1 MNPPVLVVEDR
12 RSLAAMLEETLVRE
26 GYEVQVVWR
35 GDEAVELLRS
45 GQRWLAVLT
54 DLKLPGVD
62 GIEVLAAARAADPD
76 LPVFLIT
83 AHATVATA
91 VAALK
96 RGAWDYFPK
105 PLDMERVLAAL
116 RAATEPR
123 QSLLVIPAGA
133 GLPVLVGTSPVFTS
147 ALAAARKVAPTD
159 ATVLLLGASGTGKEL
174 FARTIH
180 ALSPRRQGPFVAFN
194 CAAVPE
200 TLIEAELFGYERGAF
215 TGAAARHLGRL
226 EQARGGTLLLDEIGE
241 VPPGVQVKLL
251 RALEERA
258 VARLG
263 GTGMVPVDTRVVAAT
278 NRNLEGAVRE
288 GTFRRDLYHR
298 LNVFPIRLPSLSE
311 RREDIPALATHLL
324 GQAAARHGRGALT
337 LRPAAQG
344 ALVLAPWP
352 GNVRELANLLER
364 AAILAAGEWVGLAEL
379 GLDRTACREGLRDEQ
394 ARSCAR
400 RAAGAEVGELAGFL
414 GVEEAAI

>member
-1 MNPPVLVVEDR
+1 MSLAVLVVEDR
-12 RSLAAMLEETLVRE
+12 RSLAAMLEETLARE
-26 GYEVQVVWR
+26 GYAVRVALR
-35 GDEAVELLRS
+35 GDDALALLRS
-45 GQRWLAVLT
+45 GERWLAVLS
-54 DLKLPGVD
+54 DLKLPGAD

-76 LPVFLIT
+76 LPVFLMT

-96 RGAWDYFPK
+96 QGARDYFQK
-105 PLDMERVLAAL
+105 PLDMDRVLAAL
-116 RAATEPR
+116 RAATQPR
-123 QSLLVIPAGA
+123 EVLLAAAGGA
-133 GLPVLVGTSPVFTS
+133 GLPVLVGTSTVFTT
-147 ALAAARKVAPTD
+147 ALAAARRVAPTE

-174 FARTIH
+174 FAQTIH
-180 ALSPRRQGPFVAFN
+180 ALSPRQGGPFVAFN

-215 TGAAARHLGRL
+215 TGATSRHVGRL

-241 VPPGVQVKLL
+241 VPAAVQVKLL

-263 GTGMVPVDTRVVAAT
+263 GTGTVAVNVRLVAAT
-278 NRNLEGAVRE
+278 NRDLEAAVRE
-288 GTFRRDLYHR
+288 GGFRGDLFHR
-298 LNVFPIRLPSLSE
+298 LSVFPIRLPSLAE
-311 RREDIPALATHLL
+311 RREDIPALAAHLL
-324 GQAAARHGRGALT
+324 AQAAARHGHRALT

-352 GNVRELANLLER
+352 GNVRELANVLER

-379 GLDRTACREGLRDEQ
+379 GLDRVECLVGWRHERAQ
-394 ARSCAR
+394 AEAR
-400 RAAGAEVGELAGFL
+400 RAAGSEVEELAAFL
-414 GVEEAAI
+414 GVSATER